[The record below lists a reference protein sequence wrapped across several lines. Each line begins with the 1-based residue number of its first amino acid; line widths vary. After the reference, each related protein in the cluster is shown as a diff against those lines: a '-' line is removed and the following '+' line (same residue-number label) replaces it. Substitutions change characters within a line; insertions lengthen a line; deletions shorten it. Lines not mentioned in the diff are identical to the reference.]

1 MTQNNTAAHVGY
13 HGMSG
18 IFIRKELTIM
28 LQKKTA
34 LVTGASRGI
43 GRGISTILAQNGIA
57 VCGVGT
63 KPNDAVVEYETELK
77 SYDADSFYLQ
87 GDISSAD
94 DRAHI
99 IETVYER
106 FGHLDF
112 LINNAG
118 VAPLNRCDILEM
130 SEESMQRLL
139 DINLK
144 GTFFLSQLAARRMVD
159 ERKTGNTDFK
169 MITFITSISAETSST
184 SRGEYCISK
193 AGLHMATS
201 LFADRLA
208 GDRINVYE
216 LRPGIVETDMTAVVK
231 DKYDAL
237 IEGGLLPIK
246 RMGQPSDIGQ
256 AVLGLTSG
264 LFAYSTG
271 DVINLDGGF
280 HISRL

>member
-1 MTQNNTAAHVGY
+1 
-13 HGMSG
+13 
-18 IFIRKELTIM
+18 M

-63 KPNDAVVEYETELK
+63 KPADAVTEYETELK
-77 SYDADSFYLQ
+77 SCDPDSFYLQ
-87 GDISSAD
+87 GDISNAD
-94 DRAHI
+94 DRARI
-99 IETVYER
+99 IDTVYER

-144 GTFFLSQLAARRMVD
+144 GTFFLSQLAARRMLE
-159 ERKTGNTDFK
+159 ERKNGNTDYK

-208 GDRINVYE
+208 EDRINVYE
-216 LRPGIVETDMTAVVK
+216 LRPGIIETDMTAVVK
-231 DKYDAL
+231 DKYTAL
-237 IEGGLLPIK
+237 IDGGLLPIK
-246 RMGQPSDIGQ
+246 RMGQPCDIGN
-256 AVLGLTSG
+256 AVLGLASG

>member
-1 MTQNNTAAHVGY
+1 MTT
-13 HGMSG
+13 
-18 IFIRKELTIM
+18 
-28 LQKKTA
+28 KKTA

-43 GRGISTILAQNGIA
+43 GRGISTILAQNGIT

-63 KPNDAVVEYETELK
+63 KPADAVTEYESELK

-87 GDISSAD
+87 GDISNAE
-94 DRAHI
+94 DRENI
-99 IETVYER
+99 INTVYER

-118 VAPLNRCDILEM
+118 VAPLQRCDILEM

-144 GTFFLSQLAARRMVD
+144 GTFFLTQLAARRMIE
-159 ERKTGNTDFK
+159 ERKAGNTDFK
-169 MITFITSISAETSST
+169 MITLVTSISAETSST
-184 SRGEYCISK
+184 SRGEYCVSK
-193 AGLHMATS
+193 AGLHMATK

-208 GDRINVYE
+208 EDRINVYE
-216 LRPGIVETDMTAVVK
+216 LRPGIIATDMTAVVH
-231 DKYDAL
+231 DKYAKL

-246 RMGQPSDIGQ
+246 RMGEPADIGR